1 MNDLKIGDFVRGN
14 IVRTNRTAEGTVLGV
29 HERTVSIDNG
39 KGDRVM
45 LDKQGIENIGMGAKI
60 KARRK
65 ELKLSQNELS
75 EKIGVHFTSI
85 SLWETEKNVPAAD
98 KIEALEKALGISLSG
113 LSTKAFNGVTV
124 SYDPSVITKKPLREK
139 DILDSEGNFKNIVPA
154 FKEPEKKEPE
164 IEQVAP
170 AHPWRTYETEVAAKV
185 EPAAVVPEKVRTL
198 ELKPEDQGIIRMKE
212 IESVFSDTEPFIT
225 ISPLDLDEI
234 LTTFFPRFG
243 NFHADYQL
251 AGAFELLLQA
261 EAGNACLDDLRKARA
276 KLDKAIKCLEK

>member
-1 MNDLKIGDFVRGN
+1 MTDLKIGDYVRGT
-14 IVRTNRTAEGTVLGV
+14 IVRDGHIAEGVVLGV
-29 HERTVSIDNG
+29 RERTVAIDNG

-85 SLWETEKNVPAAD
+85 SLWETGKNVPAPD
-98 KIEALEKALGISLSG
+98 KIDALEKALGISLSG

-164 IEQVAP
+164 VEQVAP
-170 AHPWRTYETEVAAKV
+170 HHPWRTYETEVAAKV
-185 EPAAVVPEKVRTL
+185 EPAAVVPENVRTL
-198 ELKPEDQGIIRMKE
+198 ELKPEDQGIYIMTN
-212 IESVFSDTEPFIT
+212 ESVTFTIPEPT
-225 ISPLDLDEI
+225 IYPQPLDLDEV
-234 LTTFFPRFG
+234 LTAFFPRFG

-276 KLDKAIKCLEK
+276 KLDKAIACLEK

>member
-1 MNDLKIGDFVRGN
+1 MNDLKIGDYVRGS

-60 KARRK
+60 KARRI
-65 ELKLSQNELS
+65 ELKMSQGSLAQQLDIHVTSLSQ
-75 EKIGVHFTSI
+75 
-85 SLWETEKNVPAAD
+85 WETGKKIPSAD
-98 KIEALEKALGISLSG
+98 RVEQLEKALGISLSG

-139 DILDSEGNFKNIVPA
+139 DILDKDGNFKNIVPA
-154 FKEPEKKEPE
+154 FKEP
-164 IEQVAP
+164 
-170 AHPWRTYETEVAAKV
+170 
-185 EPAAVVPEKVRTL
+185 VPEVEAVENAFSWTNHLDKPTPMTVEEAAAMIKDIPVTIIDSPPVI
-198 ELKPEDQGIIRMKE
+198 ELIQPLPVKH
-212 IESVFSDTEPFIT
+212 T
-225 ISPLDLDEI
+225 IQPLDLDEI
-234 LTTFFPRFG
+234 LATFFPRFG

-251 AGAFELLLQA
+251 AGALELLLQA

-276 KLDKAIKCLEK
+276 KLDKAIACLEK

>member
-1 MNDLKIGDFVRGN
+1 MKIGDYVRGT
-14 IVRTNRTAEGTVLGV
+14 IVRTNRTAEGAVLGV

-85 SLWETEKNVPAAD
+85 SLWETGKNVPAAD
-98 KIEALEKALGISLSG
+98 KIEALEKALGISLAG

-170 AHPWRTYETEVAAKV
+170 AHPWRTYETEVAK
-185 EPAAVVPEKVRTL
+185 L
-198 ELKPEDQGIIRMKE
+198 KE
-212 IESVFSDTEPFIT
+212 IPVTIIESPPVIEILPIPKPPISKAEMDEIFPDTEPFIT
-225 ISPLDLDEI
+225 IQPLDLDQV
-234 LTTFFPRFG
+234 LTSFFPRF
-243 NFHADYQL
+243 NSFHADYQL

-261 EAGNACLDDLRKARA
+261 EAGNACLDDLRKARE
-276 KLDKAIKCLEK
+276 KLDKAIACLEK

>member
-1 MNDLKIGDFVRGN
+1 MKIGDYVRGT
-14 IVRTNRTAEGTVLGV
+14 IVRTNRTAEGAVLGV

-85 SLWETEKNVPAAD
+85 SLWETGKNVPAAD
-98 KIEALEKALGISLSG
+98 KIEALEKALGISLAG

-170 AHPWRTYETEVAAKV
+170 AHPWRTYETEVAK
-185 EPAAVVPEKVRTL
+185 L
-198 ELKPEDQGIIRMKE
+198 KE
-212 IESVFSDTEPFIT
+212 IPVTIIESPPVIEILPIPKPPISKAEMDEIFPDTEPFIT
-225 ISPLDLDEI
+225 IQPLDLDEI
-234 LTTFFPRFG
+234 LTAFFPRF
-243 NFHADYQL
+243 NSFHADYQL

-261 EAGNACLDDLRKARA
+261 EAGDAGLDDLRKARA
-276 KLDKAIKCLEK
+276 KLDKAIACLEK